1 MIRRVS
7 QELSS
12 SPDLDRSKLGLSEA
26 SGMRA
31 TMKGVRLQA
40 LAFGKEACKTLRS
53 TKYGVPIGP
62 TPDPPMVMYTARVL
76 CTVTL
81 LTESASSH

>member
-12 SPDLDRSKLGLSEA
+12 SPDLDRPKLGLSEA

-40 LAFGKEACKTLRS
+40 LAFGKEACKDFTEYPRS
-53 TKYGVPIGP
+53 SDGHVHGSCS
-62 TPDPPMVMYTARVL
+62 L
-76 CTVTL
+76 
-81 LTESASSH
+81 

>member
-1 MIRRVS
+1 MIWRVS

-40 LAFGKEACKTLRS
+40 LAFGKEACKTLGS
-53 TKYGVPIGP
+53 T
-62 TPDPPMVMYTARVL
+62 
-76 CTVTL
+76 
-81 LTESASSH
+81 E